1 MASISPTTFG
11 VTGTGFAPNT
21 TVGINIMGPNDPSA
35 WYYNFVTNADSNG
48 NINASFSSSFLST
61 YAQTL
66 ANSGGGTATFYV
78 YAIESSGQ
86 QSNTVQFTLNV
97 PKTQVVESITLY
109 TPSVSGN
116 TVTINGL
123 ATGNPSYI
131 TWNWGDGTT
140 TTSWFPASHTYAYG
154 GSYTVTATAYYPD
167 GDQAVQSVTVNIPTS
182 SSSGSGGG
190 SSGSG
195 GGSSSGSSGGSSS
208 SSTYNMNIAI
218 SPTAITLTQ
227 GATVYISGSGF
238 PPNSKGY
245 IAAVPSD
252 IGLAG
257 FTADSNGN
265 FNVSIQY
272 YFNQNQVSGLG
283 NAIYDA
289 TGNSIGIRAYD
300 YANGQYSNTVT
311 LYFSNG

>member
-21 TVGINIMGPNDPSA
+21 SVGINIMGPNDPSA
-35 WYYNFVTNADSNG
+35 WFYNYVANADSSG
-48 NINASFSSSFLST
+48 NINVSFSSSFLNT

-66 ANSGGGTATFYV
+66 ASSGGGTATFYV

-97 PKTQVVESITLY
+97 PKTTVTESMTLY

-167 GDQAVQSVTVNIPTS
+167 GDQVVQSVVVNISTSTSTTTTTSPTPS
-182 SSSGSGGG
+182 TSTP
-190 SSGSG
+190 
-195 GGSSSGSSGGSSS
+195 
-208 SSTYNMNIAI
+208 TYNMNIAI

-245 IAAVPSD
+245 ISANN
-252 IGLAG
+252 IQIAG

-265 FNVSIQY
+265 FNTSAQY
-272 YFNQNQVSGLG
+272 YFSTSQVSGLG
-283 NAIYDA
+283 NAIQDA
-289 TGNSIGIRAYD
+289 ISAGKTSIGISAFD
-300 YANGQYSNTVT
+300 YTNDQYSNTVT
-311 LYFSNG
+311 LYFSQ

>member
-21 TVGINIMGPNDPSA
+21 TVGINIMGPNDPSS
-35 WYYNFVTNADSNG
+35 WFYNYVANADSNG
-48 NINASFSSSFLST
+48 NINVSFSSSFLST

-66 ANSGGGTATFYV
+66 ASSGGGTATFYV

-167 GDQAVQSVTVNIPTS
+167 GDQAVQSVTVNISTS
-182 SSSGSGGG
+182 SSSSGG
-190 SSGSG
+190 
-195 GGSSSGSSGGSSS
+195 SSGSSGGSSG

-227 GATVYISGSGF
+227 GATIYISGSGF

-245 IAAVPSD
+245 IAATND
-252 IGLAG
+252 IEIVG

-265 FNVSIQY
+265 FNTSAQY
-272 YFNQNQVSGLG
+272 YFNNSQVSGLG
-283 NAIYDA
+283 NAIQDA
-289 TGNSIGIRAYD
+289 ISAGSIGIRAYD

-311 LYFSNG
+311 LYFSSG

>member
-66 ANSGGGTATFYV
+66 ASSGGGTATFYV

-123 ATGNPSYI
+123 ATGSPSYI

-182 SSSGSGGG
+182 SSSSSGG

-195 GGSSSGSSGGSSS
+195 SST
-208 SSTYNMNIAI
+208 TYNMNIAI

-245 IAAVPSD
+245 ISATND
-252 IGLAG
+252 IQIAG

-265 FNVSIQY
+265 FNTSAQY
-272 YFNQNQVSGLG
+272 YFNTSQVSGLG
-283 NAIYDA
+283 NAIQDA
-289 TGNSIGIRAYD
+289 ISAGQSSIGIRAFD
-300 YANGQYSNTVT
+300 YTNDQYSNTVT
-311 LYFSNG
+311 LYFSQ